1 MLACP
6 GRLDSDRGVAARGE
20 DKYCIEILFDQVS
33 PICEATLDTELL
45 RACLQSPR
53 RDVAQC
59 AQLKQVVEL
68 ADMREV
74 HDLRDQTGT
83 DNAGAEAIAAQRSA
97 AVIGFRSYHR
107 QGLAN
112 AAGPT
117 SRHLGRAPYP
127 PCPRF
132 RSTAARA
139 GRPGRRAH

>member
-1 MLACP
+1 
-6 GRLDSDRGVAARGE
+6 
-20 DKYCIEILFDQVS
+20 
-33 PICEATLDTELL
+33 
-45 RACLQSPR
+45 
-53 RDVAQC
+53 
-59 AQLKQVVEL
+59 
-68 ADMREV
+68 MREV

-127 PCPRF
+127 PCPPVSVHSCSSWPAR
-132 RSTAARA
+132 TAA
-139 GRPGRRAH
+139 H